1 MSISYSLLNSI
12 IIKIRI
18 KNPLIKLKLV
28 KFIVIWSIN
37 KNISIIL
44 INKTHTTLK
53 SKLKFNFEFRMEN
66 CRIKIYC

>member
-1 MSISYSLLNSI
+1 MSISSSLLNSV

-28 KFIVIWSIN
+28 KFIVIGSIN

-44 INKTHTTLK
+44 INKPYTTLK
-53 SKLKFNFEFRMEN
+53 SILKFNFEFRFKLFYKRN
-66 CRIKIYC
+66 

>member
-44 INKTHTTLK
+44 INKTHPTLK
-53 SKLKFNFEFRMEN
+53 SKLKFNFEFR
-66 CRIKIYC
+66 I

>member
-1 MSISYSLLNSI
+1 MSISYSLLNSV

-44 INKTHTTLK
+44 INKQHSTLK
-53 SKLKFNFEFRMEN
+53 SKLKFNFEF
-66 CRIKIYC
+66 KFKKQ

>member
-53 SKLKFNFEFRMEN
+53 SKLKFNFEFRMG
-66 CRIKIYC
+66 IL

>member
-1 MSISYSLLNSI
+1 MSISSSLLNSVI
-12 IIKIRI
+12 MKIRI

>member
-1 MSISYSLLNSI
+1 MSISSSLLNSV

-37 KNISIIL
+37 KYVN
-44 INKTHTTLK
+44 N
-53 SKLKFNFEFRMEN
+53 FN
-66 CRIKIYC
+66 

>member
-37 KNISIIL
+37 KNMSIIL
-44 INKTHTTLK
+44 INKPHTTLK
-53 SKLKFNFEFRMEN
+53 SKLKFNFEFRMEG
-66 CRIKIYC
+66 YCS